1 MGEKLESFKKLGSN
15 VAAKVKK
22 VLGKSNDTGNT
33 ADSAAI
39 VPDEIVVQRVKL
51 KKYIQQDCPQK
62 FKESLIDIITAND
75 INDARTKI
83 INFVNKNVR
92 SLTNKRHVEELVI
105 TLSLISLYFRKNSSQ
120 NTTET
125 PVKFKNARTNL
136 SSKIR
141 IWLNTDQA
149 CEISNKT
156 KSSKNISKIFEKAK
170 KLTNTDW
177 TQLQELISKISATG
191 EDLADYQNKP
201 LKMSL
206 DEPNLFIEREANRI
220 LTDENLE
227 TLEDLKKAFAD
238 FIDKARRKIG
248 VSEELDRL
256 NKEIQTN
263 TAFNW
268 TCFYTDYTFGGIV
281 GRARDALCKIW
292 KKATKLWAKE
302 YLKDKK
308 ITQIRIVGDVMRS
321 VKYVVSE
328 DGTELIL
335 YPPLE
340 GSQATLGYIV
350 NHLRKIA
357 DSSVAE
363 RFYPGETDI
372 FPNND
377 TYKITDCTTEQLR
390 TLKNAYDNH
399 CVSTWGEFLKEEV
412 GFVHALDEHG
422 NVSNDWLK
430 YDEVIK
436 MNEQDWT
443 KLLQKLD
450 QKEEE
455 ERNKRQIDNKD
466 LHINDTQKLEELS
479 RHAPPETIAPE
490 NIATTH
496 KYTGVYLWAKGYKVK
511 KFLGAG
517 GFGAAWA
524 CESNDDTSGYIVMK
538 VLSGNANLTQDA
550 NTSATLEEIQSVKT
564 LNEILAKDT
573 TGRAKRY
580 LLKMDVADQTEKGV
594 GSLVKS
600 ALAEGDLLHITWNK
614 YIEDSKPGQKKPL
627 KLSGVLRRAKQALK
641 SVKALHDAGYSHND
655 IKPENFLRVQNWAG
669 KKAKEDTVNKIIDIT
684 ERDASNED
692 KVKEINSIN
701 ITNKSLKKIK
711 DIVESKEDPDTKI
724 KHISEFIKDKK
735 SHKHSLNLSD
745 FGTLTELHLNTNPAW
760 GVWCAIS
767 SNGYLCPNDLNHV
780 NRDNDG
786 NMYAPSECIAKRDVY
801 ALGVTLMHFLV
812 ARLNWNVV
820 GTVDW
825 LQKNA
830 VSASDAKDIIERY
843 GTNSSDKIVRYLQL
857 IQKMVNV
864 NWKTRIS
871 LDDALEEIQTI
882 K

>member
-1 MGEKLESFKKLGSN
+1 M
-15 VAAKVKK
+15 AAKVKK

-105 TLSLISLYFRKNSSQ
+105 TLSLISLYFRKNSFQ
-120 NTTET
+120 NSTEAT
-125 PVKFKNARTNL
+125 VKFKRTYTTL
-136 SSKIR
+136 QTKIKG
-141 IWLNTDQA
+141 WLNTDQA

-177 TQLQELISKISATG
+177 TQLQKLISNISATG

-206 DEPNLFIEREANRI
+206 DEPNLFIEKEANRI